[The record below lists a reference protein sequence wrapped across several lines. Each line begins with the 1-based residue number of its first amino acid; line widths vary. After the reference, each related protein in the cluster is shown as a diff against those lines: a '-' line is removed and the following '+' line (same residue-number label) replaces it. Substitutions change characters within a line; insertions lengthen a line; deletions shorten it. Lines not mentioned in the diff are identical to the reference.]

1 MMNPMK
7 HPQRKGFTLIEL
19 LTVIAIIG
27 ILASI
32 LIPTIGTVMETARKA
47 SASSNARQIAQSY
60 IAFANGGSR
69 QRTISWAGSAI
80 QNNQASTVTDWA
92 AVLAIRTE
100 LNDASLWFITSD
112 DRVAAINPMPR
123 SVVESTTATTP
134 TIDSDFRSAKP
145 KSWAVVA
152 GMSTSAPPT
161 TTPLIWTRGLDETNG
176 TWSVTDSP
184 WKGKGGHIAFLDGHV
199 SWYGSL
205 DPDINDG
212 EELTCYPTQSTTGP
226 TSSILLALPSTNVA
240 RILDPDEE

>member
-1 MMNPMK
+1 MK

-69 QRTISWAGSAI
+69 QRTISWTGSGGV
-80 QNNQASTVTDWA
+80 QNNHANNVTEWA
-92 AVLAIRTE
+92 AVLALRTE

-112 DRVAAINPMPR
+112 DRVASISPMPR
-123 SVVESTTATTP
+123 QVVESTTATTP
-134 TIDSDFRSAKP
+134 VIDADFQAAKP

-161 TTPLIWTRGLDETNG
+161 TTPLIWTRGLDENTG
-176 TWSVTDSP
+176 IWSTSDSP

-199 SWYGSL
+199 AWYGSL

-212 EELTCYPTQSTTGP
+212 EELTCYPTQSQTGA
-226 TSSILLALPSTNVA
+226 TSSILLALPSTEVA
-240 RILDPDEE
+240 KIFDPDEQ

>member
-1 MMNPMK
+1 MN

-60 IAFANGGSR
+60 IAFANGGAR
-69 QRTISWAGSAI
+69 QRTISKSGSDI
-80 QNNQASTVTDWA
+80 TKNQASKVSDWA

-112 DRVAAINPMPR
+112 DRVSAISVMPR
-123 SVVESTTATTP
+123 QVVKSTSAP
-134 TIDSDFRSAKP
+134 SPEIDSDFLAAKP

-176 TWSVTDSP
+176 TWSTTDSP
-184 WKGKGGHIAFLDGHV
+184 WKGKGGHLAFLDGHV
-199 SWYGSL
+199 AWYGSL

-212 EELTCYPTQSTTGP
+212 EELSPYPTSGVTTP
-226 TSSILLALPSTNVA
+226 VSSILNAIPAAGVAL
-240 RILDPDEE
+240 ILDPDDEGN